1 MEQETFCY
9 CLPILISRSSILTT
23 KYLDPKITIP
33 TSKFCNTGFIFTCPL
48 EVLLQKLKA
57 FEIAY
62 FIWLRE
68 ETSLHWS
75 CTFSQETA
83 HFEANLPV
91 ILTFCTLVRIAECT
105 HSCMKPSP
113 EEHSKVPTVTPLLL
127 KAVRPQ
133 DQTKFS
139 LKQNFTESKHG
150 TGSRSSAVI
159 ILI

>member
-1 MEQETFCY
+1 MEQETFCN
-9 CLPILISRSSILTT
+9 CLPILISGSSIFTT
-23 KYLDPKITIP
+23 KYLDPKITVP

-48 EVLLQKLKA
+48 WSTPS
-57 FEIAY
+57 EIKG
-62 FIWLRE
+62 FWDSLFHLTERGK
-68 ETSLHWS
+68 SLHWS

-91 ILTFCTLVRIAECT
+91 ILTFCTLVHIAECT
-105 HSCMKPSP
+105 HSCMNP
-113 EEHSKVPTVTPLLL
+113 EEHSKVPIVTPLLL